1 MIRVAVLHRELCK
14 PEKCGRECIKYC
26 PDVRIGKKTIE
37 FTDKYPVISE
47 ILCSGCG
54 ICVKKCPFSA
64 ISIVNLPDELETQ
77 CVHCFGE
84 NMFKLYRLPVIKK
97 GAVTGLVGQNAT
109 GKTTALKILSG
120 KIKPNLCDLEK
131 GASNEDIIN
140 FFRGSELQSYFQ
152 KLYREGKVSL
162 KPQYIS
168 DIPKTF
174 KGTVLELLK
183 KFNERKCLDKVVE
196 EFELGEVLDRKI
208 SVLSGGEL
216 QKVAIAVSFLRN
228 VDIYLFDEPSSY
240 LDVKERFNAA
250 KKIKKLAGENKSV
263 VVVEHDLSILDYL
276 SDYICI
282 FYGKPNVYGI
292 VSNVHSSRTGLNIYL
307 HGFIPDENIR
317 FRREKVI
324 FSKKSWKVEETGKKV
339 LVEYTNLKKKLGSF
353 GLKVNNGSFFEGEVI
368 GVMGRNA
375 TGKTTFLKIL
385 AGLIKQDE
393 GEVKGNIK
401 VSYKP
406 QYLKAESEDTVQVF
420 LKETLGREFRSKT
433 FHDQAIIP
441 LNLEKL
447 FDFKL
452 SELSGGELQ
461 KVAVVAALFRE
472 VDVVLL
478 DEPSAYLDS
487 EIRLKLAKTVRK
499 IIENSRKAAVV
510 IDHDIL
516 FLDSISDR
524 LIVFSGIPARRGVA
538 SSPLPLE
545 EGMNKFLASLEITF
559 RRDLDTN
566 RPRINK
572 PGSKLDRLQK
582 KQGRYYY

>member
-216 QKVAIAVSFLRN
+216 QKVA
-228 VDIYLFDEPSSY
+228 
-240 LDVKERFNAA
+240 
-250 KKIKKLAGENKSV
+250 
-263 VVVEHDLSILDYL
+263 
-276 SDYICI
+276 
-282 FYGKPNVYGI
+282 
-292 VSNVHSSRTGLNIYL
+292 
-307 HGFIPDENIR
+307 
-317 FRREKVI
+317 
-324 FSKKSWKVEETGKKV
+324 
-339 LVEYTNLKKKLGSF
+339 
-353 GLKVNNGSFFEGEVI
+353 
-368 GVMGRNA
+368 
-375 TGKTTFLKIL
+375 
-385 AGLIKQDE
+385 
-393 GEVKGNIK
+393 
-401 VSYKP
+401 
-406 QYLKAESEDTVQVF
+406 
-420 LKETLGREFRSKT
+420 
-433 FHDQAIIP
+433 
-441 LNLEKL
+441 
-447 FDFKL
+447 
-452 SELSGGELQ
+452 
-461 KVAVVAALFRE
+461 VVAALFRE